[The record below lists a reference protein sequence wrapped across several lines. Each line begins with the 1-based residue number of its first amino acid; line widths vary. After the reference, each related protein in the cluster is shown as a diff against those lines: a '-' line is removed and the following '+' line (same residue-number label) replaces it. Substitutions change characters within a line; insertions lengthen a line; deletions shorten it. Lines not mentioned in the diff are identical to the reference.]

1 VQAWPAAG
9 CSRMRGR
16 YARGPSCPWSR
27 GPPSIRARPAALPPP
42 SGRPDRL
49 CRVIAATRAGWE
61 TGKHSS
67 SGRSVSDHGGAGPC
81 GAARLRLTGRD
92 MGVRRWGDHPR
103 RTTHQTCRPQAVHST
118 RRCTCRYVQWPHA
131 GSTCRLAVGPRRQS
145 VGDADAVRLPEGTAR
160 QRFGTR
166 RVARLATVDASG
178 RPHIVVTTFALSGT
192 TVYLV
197 VDEKPKTTRDLKR
210 LRNIRV
216 NPAVSLLA
224 DHYDEDW
231 MNLWWVRADGH
242 AVIVDDPQVVAA
254 AIELLVERYPQYHAS
269 RPRGPVI
276 AVTVDTWTG
285 WAPDQ

>member
-1 VQAWPAAG
+1 MDPPLEAG
-9 CSRMRGR
+9 RFG
-16 YARGPSCPWSR
+16 
-27 GPPSIRARPAALPPP
+27 
-42 SGRPDRL
+42 
-49 CRVIAATRAGWE
+49 
-61 TGKHSS
+61 
-67 SGRSVSDHGGAGPC
+67 
-81 GAARLRLTGRD
+81 
-92 MGVRRWGDHPR
+92 
-103 RTTHQTCRPQAVHST
+103 
-118 RRCTCRYVQWPHA
+118 
-131 GSTCRLAVGPRRQS
+131 GPRRQS

-242 AVIVDDPQVVAA
+242 AVIVDHPRVTAE
-254 AIELLVERYPQYHAS
+254 AIELLAGRYPQYRAS

-285 WAPDQ
+285 WASDQ